1 MRQSTTQKLSYKMAK
16 RTRWFIP
23 DSCGMTSRECGSDG
37 IIVRLRGVEY
47 AIVAYDSGHFIPCP
61 KLHPNTGP
69 IHYASVT
76 VRRGLVQTDTEYDSM
91 VIGQMLLNESCKT
104 EKLVDELWVDGITR
118 YTFEKIK
125 IVKNMILESYDE
137 GNRLKFEVGKAKQ
150 FA

>member
-1 MRQSTTQKLSYKMAK
+1 
-16 RTRWFIP
+16 
-23 DSCGMTSRECGSDG
+23 
-37 IIVRLRGVEY
+37 
-47 AIVAYDSGHFIPCP
+47 
-61 KLHPNTGP
+61 
-69 IHYASVT
+69 
-76 VRRGLVQTDTEYDSM
+76 M